1 MLAKSRKVLDMMHHI
16 TKEQQSFGWQFIKAY
31 EIIDSHDL
39 IENPTNQLLMKMSIT
54 NELGNLKGSLHGGA
68 AATIV
73 DTATTI
79 AIAACDNKNRVN
91 VSSDLSMTYMGA
103 AFLNT
108 DIYILS
114 QVNRIGKRLAFTECS
129 LFNEEGD
136 LLMTG
141 RHTKAFLDTT
151 FDLEK

>member
-1 MLAKSRKVLDMMHHI
+1 
-16 TKEQQSFGWQFIKAY
+16 
-31 EIIDSHDL
+31 
-39 IENPTNQLLMKMSIT
+39 MKMHINT
-54 NELGNLKGSLHGGA
+54 HMGNLKGSLHGGA

-79 AIAACDNKNRVN
+79 AIAACDSKNRVN
-91 VSSDLSMTYMGA
+91 VTSDLSMTYMGA

-108 DIYILS
+108 DILILS

-129 LFNEEGD
+129 IYDDKCE

-141 RHTKAFLDTT
+141 RHTKAFLETH
-151 FDLEK
+151 FDLDKKTW

>member
-1 MLAKSRKVLDMMHHI
+1 
-16 TKEQQSFGWQFIKAY
+16 
-31 EIIDSHDL
+31 
-39 IENPTNQLLMKMSIT
+39 MKMNIGPS
-54 NELGNLKGSLHGGA
+54 LGNLKGTLHGGA

-79 AIAACDNKNRVN
+79 AIAACDEKNRVN
-91 VSSDLSMTYMGA
+91 VTSDLSMTYMGA
-103 AFLNT
+103 AFLNK

-114 QVNRIGKRLAFTECS
+114 QVNRIGRRLAFTECS
-129 LFNEEGD
+129 LFNEDGE

-151 FDLEK
+151 FDLEEKTW